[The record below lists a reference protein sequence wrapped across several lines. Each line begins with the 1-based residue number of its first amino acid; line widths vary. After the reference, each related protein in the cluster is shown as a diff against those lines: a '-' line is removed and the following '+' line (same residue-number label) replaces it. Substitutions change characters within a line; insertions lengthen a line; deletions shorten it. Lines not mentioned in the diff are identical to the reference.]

1 MKISWRIDVSQWRP
15 DTQFARL
22 LTILQAHHG
31 VVDEVSLFV
40 GDVFTWHGYLPLDEF
55 EAQIETT
62 KSRVATLKASGVRR
76 VGFNLWPSFGSE
88 GRVGAELRPP
98 LPFQGMV
105 GYDGQVAYSIGCMNT
120 AEFRTYWST
129 KFTLLAQEHPDFI
142 WVDDDLRLT
151 YLGIPYPCFCPT
163 CLGLFQNG
171 RWASREALVAT
182 LNEPA
187 GAELRREWIDF
198 NAASLES
205 VCRVAETAVHTV
217 DPRIELG
224 LMTVGPTHTTYS
236 GNFINRCMRALKST
250 TGRPGHGFYW
260 DGRPRDLFT
269 KALDVG
275 RQIREYPAAVTEIQ
289 YEHEEYPYIV
299 LEKAYQTVVN
309 EITASLAMGCTGVA
323 MNHFPLVPTQLDCYA
338 CLLAR
343 MADERARWQAYTS
356 ANAGTTL
363 CGLWPAASPLL
374 MANRAVDERGWF
386 REDDPA
392 YDVSTPNSW
401 LEQGFAF
408 SNRPETACGTL
419 LAGRVVEALS
429 DTEIST
435 ALSGAVIMD
444 RTALQVLWQRGFGEL
459 TGVELGEKQVGVYE
473 QLTDHPLNGLYTGDG
488 RLSLDAGWAL
498 VPLNSQVQV
507 LSRMVGLHGEE
518 CGPCVTAFA
527 NALGGPVVVMT
538 YTPWHFIGVP
548 GKWHQMRAMVDWATH
563 SKMPIMLDRPLRVAP
578 FIRLDTAR
586 KRCTIALMNNSLDAT
601 GSFEITVRAGCHS
614 LNLVHTDGSLSTMP
628 IHRTETGIVTAI
640 DSIEPWKTVM
650 ILGE

>member
-15 DTQFARL
+15 DTQFERL
-22 LTILQAHHG
+22 LAIFQAHNS

-40 GDVFTWHGYLPLDEF
+40 GDCFTWHGYLPLDEF
-55 EAQIETT
+55 NSQIDATRP
-62 KSRVATLKASGVRR
+62 RVAALKASGVRR
-76 VGFNLWPSFGSE
+76 VGFNLWPSFGCE

-98 LPFQGMV
+98 LPFQGMIS
-105 GYDGQVAYSIGCMNT
+105 YDGQVAYSIGCMNT
-120 AEFRTYWST
+120 AEFKAYWSA

-151 YLGIPYPCFCPT
+151 HLGFPYPCFCPI
-163 CLGLFQNG
+163 CLSLFQNG
-171 RWASREALVAT
+171 RWASREALVAA

-187 GAELRREWIDF
+187 GAELRREWVDF

-205 VCRVAETAVHTV
+205 ICRVAETVVHSV
-217 DPRIELG
+217 DPKIELG

-236 GNFINRCMRALKST
+236 GDFIARCMRALKST
-250 TGRPGHGFYW
+250 TGRPGHGYYW
-260 DGRPRDLFT
+260 DERPRDLFT

-323 MNHFPLVPTQLDCYA
+323 MNHFPLVPTKLDGYA
-338 CLLAR
+338 PLLSR
-343 MADERARWQAYTS
+343 LADERPRWQAVTS
-356 ANAGTTL
+356 ANVGTSL

-374 MANRAVDERGWF
+374 MANRAVDEHGWF
-386 REDDPA
+386 REGDPA

-429 DTEIST
+429 DNEIRT
-435 ALSGAVIMD
+435 ALSGAVFMD
-444 RTALQVLWQRGFGEL
+444 RTALQVLWQRGFGEM
-459 TGVELGEKQVGVYE
+459 TGVQLGEKQVGVYE
-473 QLTDHPLNGLYTGDG
+473 QLTDHPLNGLYAGDS

-507 LSRMVGLHGEE
+507 LSRMVGLQGND
-518 CGPCVTAFA
+518 CGPCVTAFT
-527 NALGGPVVVMT
+527 NALGGRVVVMT
-538 YTPWHFIGVP
+538 YTPWRFLGVP
-548 GKWHQMRAMVDWATH
+548 SKWHQMRAMIDWATAGR
-563 SKMPIMLDRPLRVAP
+563 MPLLLDRPLRVAP
-578 FIRLDTAR
+578 FVRLDSAR
-586 KRCTIALMNNSLDAT
+586 KRATILLINNHLDAT
-601 GSFEITVRAGCHS
+601 GTFEFTLRAGCRALH
-614 LNLVHTDGSLSTMP
+614 LVHADGSMSGMP
-628 IHRTETGIVTAI
+628 IRSTAAGIEAVVEN
-640 DSIEPWKTVM
+640 IEPWQAVM
-650 ILGE
+650 LLGE